1 MKTYKS
7 IERKSLILGMPIGDL
22 MLLLALLIA
31 LVLLGSI
38 GSIFFPVSKFYYLS
52 TVGMVLLLYLAMK
65 FINRRKH
72 PNFLVAALSFHVRQP
87 GVIQPFNPADFNHR
101 PYVKPCK
108 DA

>member
-7 IERKSLILGMPIGDL
+7 IERKSVIMGMPVADL

-38 GSIFFPVSKFYYLS
+38 GSIFFLVSKYYYLS
-52 TVGMVLLLYLAMK
+52 TLGIVLALYISMK

-72 PNFLVAALSFHVRQP
+72 PNFLFAFLSFHFRQP
-87 GVIQPFNPADFNHR
+87 GVIHPFNPTT
-101 PYVKPCK
+101 YVKSH
-108 DA
+108 